1 MEKINIAKRTFIDG
15 LHVIKVSISVGYY
28 NLPIDCDTLLLHCK
42 YELDVAANDEEVE
55 ESLEARIAIDP
66 LV

>member
-1 MEKINIAKRTFIDG
+1 M
-15 LHVIKVSISVGYY
+15 IKVSISVGYY